1 MNPNGRH
8 LNMIIPIIT
17 LGENDFHFNMK
28 KLNRKKSLIVEN
40 FEKTMKPAWI
50 VRIFVLRTS

>member
-1 MNPNGRH
+1 VNPNGRH

-17 LGENDFHFNMK
+17 LRENDFHFNMK

-50 VRIFVLRTS
+50 VRIFVLCTS